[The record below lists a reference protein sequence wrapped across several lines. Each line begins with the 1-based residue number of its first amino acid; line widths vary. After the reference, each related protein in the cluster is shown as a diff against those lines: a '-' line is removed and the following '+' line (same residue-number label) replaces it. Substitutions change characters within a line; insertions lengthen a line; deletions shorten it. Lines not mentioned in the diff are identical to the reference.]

1 MTDDDKVDILVVD
14 DLPDKLLAFRAVLDE
29 LDQNLCLVSSG
40 ADALRELLR
49 RDFAVILLD
58 VNMPDIDGIE
68 TAELIRQHSRT
79 AHTPII
85 FVTAYADEMQT
96 ARGYELGAVDYI
108 LSPIVPQILRSK
120 VRVFVDLFGLRGRV
134 AADGSQFDRLW
145 RDGER
150 FALGSLDVRVLATPG
165 HTCDS
170 LTYLIGRHAF
180 VGDTIFRAS
189 YGTARCDFPGGDADA
204 LYGSISRLYAL
215 PADTVLHFCHDY
227 PPVGHEPVESQ
238 TVAEERAR
246 NVHVTA
252 ATSREQFTTLR
263 RSRDAALP
271 VPALLIPAVQVNI
284 AAGRLPVPDSDGRS
298 YLRMPLNSLRAGS

>member
-1 MTDDDKVDILVVD
+1 
-14 DLPDKLLAFRAVLDE
+14 
-29 LDQNLCLVSSG
+29 
-40 ADALRELLR
+40 
-49 RDFAVILLD
+49 
-58 VNMPDIDGIE
+58 
-68 TAELIRQHSRT
+68 
-79 AHTPII
+79 
-85 FVTAYADEMQT
+85 
-96 ARGYELGAVDYI
+96 
-108 LSPIVPQILRSK
+108 
-120 VRVFVDLFGLRGRV
+120 VFVDLFGLRGRV

-170 LTYLIGRHAF
+170 VTYLIGRHAF